1 MDLAELRNFVA
12 VARAGSFTAAAQV
25 TGVPRSTLSKR
36 VQMLEASLNLR
47 LIERSTRKL
56 RLTPD
61 GELLLERASRLITE
75 ADEIEHLMRDRNEE
89 PRGRLRVSVPVM
101 LGQQIMGQVAAD
113 YTARWPK
120 TEIDVVLTD
129 RKSHLIEENFD
140 CAIRI
145 GPLKD
150 SSYIAKR
157 LAWSHTILVV
167 SPKLL
172 ADRSQPSTPAAL
184 SDWPTIGFAPAGMTV
199 SWALENGDQQVKLSP
214 RSAIT
219 LGSLHAVRNAAIAGG
234 GVALIP
240 SLIASEALAD
250 GRLVRLLGDWRG
262 PDSSIN
268 IVYPSRHHPSARLRG
283 FIDVLEDMFSVSN
296 Y

>member
-1 MDLAELRNFVA
+1 M
-12 VARAGSFTAAAQV
+12 
-25 TGVPRSTLSKR
+25 
-36 VQMLEASLNLR
+36 
-47 LIERSTRKL
+47 
-56 RLTPD
+56 
-61 GELLLERASRLITE
+61 
-75 ADEIEHLMRDRNEE
+75 IEHLMRDRDEE

-157 LAWSHTILVV
+157 LAWSHTILVA

-172 ADRSQPSTPAAL
+172 ADRLQPSTPAAL
-184 SDWPTIGFAPAGMTV
+184 SDWPTIGFAPAGLVV
-199 SWALENGDQQVKLSP
+199 SWALENGDRQVKLSP

-219 LGSLHAVRNAAIAGG
+219 LGGLHAVCDAAIAGG

-240 SLIASEALAD
+240 SLTASEALTD
-250 GRLVRLLGDWRG
+250 GRLVRLLEDWRG
-262 PDSSIN
+262 LDSSIN
-268 IVYPSRHHPSARLRG
+268 IIYPSRHYPSARLRG
-283 FIDVLEDMFSVSN
+283 FIEVLEDMFSVSN